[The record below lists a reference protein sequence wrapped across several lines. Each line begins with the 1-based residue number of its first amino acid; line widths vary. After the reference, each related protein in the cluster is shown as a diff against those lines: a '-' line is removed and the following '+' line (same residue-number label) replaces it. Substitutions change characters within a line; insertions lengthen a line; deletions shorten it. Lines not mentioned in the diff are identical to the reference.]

1 MAKGRRV
8 VADQNSE
15 ELDQLRRLC
24 HTMLIMLEN
33 LGTDLEAAADVDAIN
48 DVGTGLQA
56 AVSTGVDSAATNYT
70 GSELAVEGVI
80 PSPKHPRR
88 PNVGKVEDLDPKDL

>member
-15 ELDQLRRLC
+15 ELDSLRRLV
-24 HTMLIMLEN
+24 HTMLLMLRN
-33 LGTDLEAAADVDAIN
+33 LGNELDGCANAAAIN
-48 DVGTGLQA
+48 DVGAGLAAGIDAGLDADATGYVGTGL
-56 AVSTGVDSAATNYT
+56 V
-70 GSELAVEGVI
+70 VEGVI

-88 PNVGKVEDLDPKDL
+88 PSVGKVEDLDPKSL